1 MIHLGEGF
9 YLIGLAVTV
18 GIDAADYTPAA
29 FLFTKTTLFIDAHE
43 HLARGG
49 GREAD
54 GIVHLRGCG
63 EQFHLKPFRC
73 LHARDAGG
81 GLVAAVLGSLHHLAR
96 QLGQGAS
103 VRFKFPQAAPH
114 AGAGTEKGDLEKL
127 RSLRVDLM
135 GRDLFDVLVVRL
147 VDDLLP
153 VLAVGGSLDGVTIG
167 GVVFLPND
175 ADILNVR
182 RFLELNL

>member
-49 GREAD
+49 GREAN
-54 GIVHLRGCG
+54 GIIHFRGCS
-63 EQFHLKPFRC
+63 EQFHLKPLRC
-73 LHARDAGG
+73 LHTREACSGV
-81 GLVAAVLGSLHHLAR
+81 VAAVLGGLHHLAR